1 MKRRSQTL
9 EDVSQLEQVAY
20 LNTPVRKWT
29 AGGTPGRP
37 ANAPERWNQPETHR
51 LQVAVDVVARMDG
64 LLRRTTSK
72 WTAVARLVGTRSGAQ
87 CRRKW
92 LSQNASS
99 KEYDA
104 FKTTFGAQT
113 RAKRDLQE
121 PLQRCA
127 GLSECEDDGVGIV
140 EDVLDLGCMEGLPS
154 FPPDWDL
161 GCAELAMMAHEEQAD
176 FELEQD
182 VISAHYGLLAV
193 EEYNEGEDIDADR
206 PTKMHCMVMNDRLT
220 IGKRYAAPFVFGEMP
235 STSPY
240 VRPSL
245 KQARLQEEAQIR
257 KEQAAVTKM
266 ALDAY
271 RLIL

>member
-9 EDVSQLEQVAY
+9 EDVSLLEKVAY
-20 LNTPVRKWT
+20 PNTPDRKWA

-37 ANAPERWNQPETHR
+37 ANAPERWNQPEIHR

-92 LSQNASS
+92 LSQNANS
-99 KEYDA
+99 KDFAA
-104 FKTTFGAQT
+104 FKSTVDAQT

-121 PLQRCA
+121 PLQNCA
-127 GLSECEDDGVGIV
+127 GRSECEDDSAGIV
-140 EDVLDLGCMEGLPS
+140 EDALDLGCLEGLPS
-154 FPPDWDL
+154 FTPDWDL
-161 GCAELAMMAHEEQAD
+161 GCAELAMMAHETQAD
-176 FELEQD
+176 FDLEQD

-193 EEYNEGEDIDADR
+193 EEYNEGEDVDARR
-206 PTKMHCMVMNDRLT
+206 PTKVHRMIMSDRLT
-220 IGKRYAAPFVFGEMP
+220 IGSRYAAPFVFGEMP
-235 STSPY
+235 FSSPY

-245 KQARLQEEAQIR
+245 KQARLDEEAQIR
-257 KEQAAVTKM
+257 KDQAAITKM